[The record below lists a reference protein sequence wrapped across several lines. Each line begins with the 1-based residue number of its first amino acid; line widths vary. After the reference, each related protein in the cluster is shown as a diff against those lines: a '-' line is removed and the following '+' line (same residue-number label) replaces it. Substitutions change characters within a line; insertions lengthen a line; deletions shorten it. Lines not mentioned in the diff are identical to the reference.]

1 MSETLD
7 PKELVSIEELA
18 ISSMWEMAALVEVL
32 ERKGICTK
40 QEVLDMIQELRRKN
54 PKAVPPPEPFP
65 EPYLLTEAENAL
77 IDRIFELFNATGLTA
92 HRAKALLARVKIV
105 RHVPGEEE
113 RVQDLKGLLVSF

>member
-1 MSETLD
+1 MADKLD
-7 PKELVSIEELA
+7 PKQLVTTEELA

-54 PKAVPPPEPFP
+54 PTAVPPPEPFP

-77 IDRIFELFNATGLTA
+77 VDRIFELFNATGLTA
-92 HRAKALLARVKIV
+92 HQAKNLLTRVRRLIEL
-105 RHVPGEEE
+105 GERMAE
-113 RVQDLKGLLVSF
+113 KTTH